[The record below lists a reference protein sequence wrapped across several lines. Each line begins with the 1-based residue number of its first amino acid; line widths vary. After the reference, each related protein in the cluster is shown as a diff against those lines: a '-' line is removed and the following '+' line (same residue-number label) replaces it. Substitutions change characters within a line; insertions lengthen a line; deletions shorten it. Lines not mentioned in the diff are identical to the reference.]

1 MDEAFMREY
10 FEKNQEMLY
19 TRFRKNEVKCNLE
32 KKRCGEVESFKDKY
46 VNGNNA
52 EEEDF
57 ESMINAIWDD
67 DYEAHR
73 LMFLYGAE
81 EREKMLR

>member
-1 MDEAFMREY
+1 M
-10 FEKNQEMLY
+10 
-19 TRFRKNEVKCNLE
+19 
-32 KKRCGEVESFKDKY
+32 ESFKDKY

-81 EREKMLR
+81 EREKCCGR